1 MPCAPAVR
9 GLPRGLV
16 IRTSGRTIVTGS
28 KSPVG
33 SNPQLRH
40 DPVPVGLGPRDPFR
54 GDSDRVSGRRAGQ
67 GSIRMVS
74 RSRLYTKP
82 LGPRRATGAQ
92 DRGPER
98 RTSTL
103 VITPPAG
110 VKGVTR
116 AGTPFVVLH
125 LQILQTQAKS
135 IRAACLVV
143 VCSPRRSSR
152 HPPPLLQAFLR
163 PAHPFGVR
171 TRTPPLYSSIW
182 FSLPAML

>member
-1 MPCAPAVR
+1 
-9 GLPRGLV
+9 
-16 IRTSGRTIVTGS
+16 
-28 KSPVG
+28 
-33 SNPQLRH
+33 
-40 DPVPVGLGPRDPFR
+40 
-54 GDSDRVSGRRAGQ
+54 
-67 GSIRMVS
+67 MVS

-152 HPPPLLQAFLR
+152 HLPPLLQAFLR
-163 PAHPFGVR
+163 PAHSFGAR
-171 TRTPPLYSSIW
+171 TRTPPNSFLCWFFSSSHAMTHQAGPARA
-182 FSLPAML
+182 FTQSRPLSQTHHAMVAPRPSLHVPPLHLRSRCGCTVPVSRHTQ